1 LWRIRQ
7 ENQNKSFFFFF
18 FFLKYRLEL
27 IQGMGRGVERVAEAH
42 KAEREVG
49 GRRVETERPTMS
61 TWREREQDG
70 LS

>member
-1 LWRIRQ
+1 
-7 ENQNKSFFFFF
+7 
-18 FFLKYRLEL
+18 
-27 IQGMGRGVERVAEAH
+27 MGRGVERVVEAD